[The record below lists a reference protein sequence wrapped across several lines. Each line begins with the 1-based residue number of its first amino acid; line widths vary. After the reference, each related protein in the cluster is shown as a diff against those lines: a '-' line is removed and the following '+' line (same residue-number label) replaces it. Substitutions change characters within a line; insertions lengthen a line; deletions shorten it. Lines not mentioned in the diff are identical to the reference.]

1 MKSAVIYAR
10 YSCDAQTEQSI
21 EGQLRVCQEYAERN
35 GVLILDTYID
45 IDSLSVEQQKTFYAT
60 LLARILELYK
70 KQKECN

>member
-1 MKSAVIYAR
+1 MLKIVKDTNPQLKEKSVEVELPPSEENIKIVKR
-10 YSCDAQTEQSI
+10 
-21 EGQLRVCQEYAERN
+21 G
-35 GVLILDTYID
+35 YID